1 MQSPLV
7 DHELNL
13 ESMESAM
20 NTTHKTPNV
29 SRHRAVSL
37 PALAC
42 LALALGSVANASAAQ
57 TTQETQW
64 VPGRL
69 LVQPRP
75 GLSDAEFDKILKPHG
90 AKQVAKIDA
99 INVRV
104 VQLPPKASEKAIAA
118 LLSKNKHLKFAERD
132 PILKAS
138 ATANDRYFP
147 NAWHLAKTGA
157 PTAWDQ
163 STGRDVVIAILDT
176 GIDGSH
182 PDLAGKLV
190 SGWNFYDNNSN
201 TSDVHGHGTA
211 VGGAAVALT
220 NNSIGV
226 AAVAPDAFLMPV
238 RIADPTANATGSM
251 IAQGL
256 SWAADNGA
264 DVANISYAGVPGNST
279 IQAAAQY
286 MKSKG
291 GVVVVAAGNN
301 GIEESVAPHSSM
313 VAVSAT
319 DASDVKTSWSSYGS
333 YVDVAAPGVTI
344 YSTGKGGV
352 YGTYAGTSLASPVVA
367 GVVAL
372 IKAANPSLPPDDV
385 ERVLFSSATDLGA
398 AGFDKLYGNGRV
410 NAAAAVQTALVAKP
424 SDFTAPSVSFATPS
438 SGSTVKGL
446 VSVSVSASDNVGV
459 SKVELRANGKVVG
472 TDITAPYGFSWDSTT
487 ASDGNAT
494 LTAYAYD
501 AAGNY
506 SSATATVTI
515 ANSSS
520 NLQTDGGTDTTPP
533 LASIS
538 NPSPGSKVNGNVP
551 VSASATD
558 NVGVSKIT
566 LFIDGRQVAT
576 GKDSLTYKW
585 NTRSASAGTHTL
597 RVDAIDL
604 TGNLAS
610 TSVQVFK

>member
-1 MQSPLV
+1 MS
-7 DHELNL
+7 
-13 ESMESAM
+13 
-20 NTTHKTPNV
+20 TTHRTASV
-29 SRHRAVSL
+29 TSRFATRV
-37 PALAC
+37 PALTC
-42 LALALGSVANASAAQ
+42 LALTLGAFTLPASAQ
-57 TTQETQW
+57 TTTEAQW

-75 GLSDAEFDKILKPHG
+75 GLPDAEFDKIIKPHG
-90 AKQVAKIDA
+90 GKQVGKIDA

-104 VQLPPKASEKAIAA
+104 IQLPPNASEKAVEA
-118 LLSKNKHLKFAERD
+118 LLKNNKHLKFAERD
-132 PILKAS
+132 RILKPS
-138 ATANDRYFP
+138 ATANDKYFP
-147 NAWHLAKTGA
+147 NAWHLSKTGA

-163 STGRDVVIAILDT
+163 STGRDMVIAILDT
-176 GIDGSH
+176 GIDGAH
-182 PDLAGKLV
+182 PDLSGKLV
-190 SGWNFYDNNSN
+190 PGWNFYDNNSN

-238 RIADPTANATGSM
+238 RIADPTANATASM

-256 SWAADNGA
+256 SWAADKGA

-286 MKSKG
+286 MKNKG

-319 DASDVKTSWSSYGS
+319 DTNDVKTSWSSYGS
-333 YVDVAAPGVTI
+333 YVDIAAPGTTI
-344 YSTGKGGV
+344 YSTGNGGV

-372 IKAANPSLPPDDV
+372 IKAANPALPPDDV
-385 ERVLFSSATDLGA
+385 ERVLFSTATDLGT

-410 NAAAAVQTALVAKP
+410 NAAAAVQAAISATP
-424 SDFTAPSVSFATPS
+424 SDATAPSVAFASPS
-438 SGSTVKGL
+438 SGTTVKGL
-446 VSVSVSASDNVGV
+446 VSVGVNATDNIGV
-459 SKVELRANGKVVG
+459 SKVEFRANGTLVA
-472 TDITAPYGFSWDSTT
+472 TDITAPYGFSWDSTKV
-487 ASDGNAT
+487 SDGNAT

-506 SSATATVTI
+506 AGATVTVTV
-515 ANSSS
+515 S
-520 NLQTDGGTDTTPP
+520 NAVSTTNTTSAADTTPP
-533 LASIS
+533 VATIT
-538 NPSPGSKVNGNVP
+538 NPIAGSRVNGNVS

-558 NVGVSKIT
+558 NVGVSEIS

-576 GKDSLTYKW
+576 GKDSLNYKW
-585 NTRSASAGTHTL
+585 NARNASAGTHTL
-597 RVDAIDL
+597 RLDAIDL
-604 TGNLAS
+604 AGNLGS
-610 TSVQVFK
+610 KSIQVIK

>member
-1 MQSPLV
+1 MS
-7 DHELNL
+7 
-13 ESMESAM
+13 
-20 NTTHKTPNV
+20 TTHQTPSV
-29 SRHRAVSL
+29 TRRSATRI

-42 LALALGSVANASAAQ
+42 IALALGGLAHPAAAQ
-57 TTQETQW
+57 TAPESQW

-75 GLSDAEFDKILKPHG
+75 GLSDAEFDKVIKPHG
-90 AKQVAKIDA
+90 AKQVGKIDA

-104 VQLPPKASEKAIAA
+104 IQLPPNASEKAVAA

-132 PILKAS
+132 PILKPS
-138 ATANDRYFP
+138 ATANDKYFP

-176 GIDGSH
+176 GIDGAH

-190 SGWNFYDNNSN
+190 PGWNFYDNNSN

-226 AAVAPDAFLMPV
+226 AAVAPDALLMPV
-238 RIADPTANATGSM
+238 RIADATANATGSM

-256 SWAADNGA
+256 SWAADKGA
-264 DVANISYAGVPGNST
+264 NVANISYAGVPGNST

-291 GVVVVAAGNN
+291 GVVVVAAGNS
-301 GIEESVAPHSSM
+301 GLEESIAPHSSM

-319 DASDVKTSWSSYGS
+319 DTNDLKASWSSYGS
-333 YVDVAAPGVTI
+333 YVDVAAPGTTI

-372 IKAANPSLPPDDV
+372 IKAANPALPPDDV
-385 ERVLFSSATDLGA
+385 ERVLFSSATDLGS

-410 NAAAAVQTALVAKP
+410 NAAAAVQAALAAKP
-424 SDFTAPSVSFATPS
+424 SDFTAPSIAFASPS
-438 SGSTVKGL
+438 TGSTVKGL
-446 VSVSVSASDNVGV
+446 VSVSVNASDNVGV
-459 SKVELRANGKVVG
+459 SKIELRANGAVVG

-487 ASDGNAT
+487 VADGKAT

-506 SSATATVTI
+506 AGATATVTVEN
-515 ANSSS
+515 AAGS
-520 NLQTDGGTDTTPP
+520 LQTETTADTAPP
-533 LASIS
+533 LATIS
-538 NPSPGSKVNGNVP
+538 NPPAGSKVSGNVS

-558 NVGVSKIT
+558 NVGVSKIA
-566 LFIDGRQVAT
+566 LFIDGKQVAT
-576 GKDSLTYKW
+576 GKETLTYKW
-585 NTRSASAGTHTL
+585 NTRAASAGSHTVRL
-597 RVDAIDL
+597 DAVDLA
-604 TGNLAS
+604 GNAAS
-610 TSVQVFK
+610 TAVQVFK